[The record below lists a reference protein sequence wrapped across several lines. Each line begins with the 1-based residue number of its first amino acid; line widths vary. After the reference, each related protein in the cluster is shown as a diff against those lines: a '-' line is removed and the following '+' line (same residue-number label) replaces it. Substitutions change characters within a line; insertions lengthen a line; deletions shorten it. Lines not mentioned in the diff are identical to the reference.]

1 MKIAII
7 GYSASGKSTL
17 ASHLSKH
24 YGIPCLHLDKLR
36 FLPNWQERPDEDM
49 RNQLQTFLEN
59 DSWVIEGNYS
69 AFCYQERMEEA
80 DQIILMAF
88 SRWNCL
94 YRAVKRYIT
103 YAGRVRES
111 SAEGCLEKL
120 DWEFIR
126 WILKD
131 GRSQKAQMRY
141 QRISQT
147 YADKVTI
154 LRNQRELDEFMNK
167 YSGLKKE

>member
-1 MKIAII
+1 MQSSAIALQENQR
-7 GYSASGKSTL
+7 L
-17 ASHLSKH
+17 ASYLSKH

-69 AFCYQERMEEA
+69 AFYYQERTEEA

-111 SAEGCLEKL
+111 SAEGCIEKL
-120 DWEFIR
+120 DWKFIR

-131 GRSQKAQMRY
+131 GRSKKVQMRY
-141 QRISQT
+141 QEIYQKYHS
-147 YADKVTI
+147 KLKI
-154 LRNQRELDEFMNK
+154 LRNQKELDQFMK
-167 YSGLKKE
+167 TVMG